1 MSEVGFVPYFED
13 ISIEYD
19 PGTTT
24 AVTLHNGSKIV
35 LTKMAEDYV
44 PTDRIKALQVLHETA
59 RRGGYAPGVLFIE
72 PNKQDFVDILG
83 IPDEPPAFLGQ
94 SNVQPSKQ
102 ALDQI
107 VESVRQLPR

>member
-1 MSEVGFVPYFED
+1 VPYFED

-24 AVTLHNGSKIV
+24 AVTLHNGSRIV

-59 RRGGYAPGVLFIE
+59 RRGEYATGVLYIE
-72 PNKQDFVDILG
+72 PNKQDFVDMLG
-83 IPDEPPAFLGQ
+83 IVDEPLAFLDQ
-94 SNVQPSKQ
+94 SKVRPGKQ
-102 ALDQI
+102 VLDEI
-107 VESVRQLPR
+107 VESFR